1 MSLFKDIQRMSF
13 LKDADVILEKRNN

>member
-1 MSLFKDIQRMSF
+1 MSF